1 MYKQA
6 AQAYQKTSQV
16 AVTPRELEAT
26 LLMKAAA
33 RLQLI
38 KDEWDQSTLEDRDEA
53 LTYNRKLWTVLVTSA
68 TSAES
73 PLPQEIKN
81 NIGSLGVFVFK
92 RTIAISSDPE
102 PGKLDVLISIN
113 RSIAE
118 GLRARQDAAASAGA

>member
-16 AVTPRELEAT
+16 AVSPRELEAN

-38 KDEWDQSTLEDRDEA
+38 KDEWDESSFAERDEA
-53 LTYNRKLWTVLVTSA
+53 LGYNRKLWTVLVTSA

-73 PLPQEIKN
+73 ALPQDIKN
-81 NIGSLGVFVFK
+81 NIASLGVFTFK
-92 RTIAISSDPE
+92 QTVSIMADPE
-102 PGKLDVLISIN
+102 PNKLSVMININ
-113 RSIAE
+113 RAIAE
-118 GLRARQDAAASAGA
+118 GLRARAE

>member
-16 AVTPRELEAT
+16 AVSPRELEAT

-38 KDEWDQSTLEDRDEA
+38 KDEWENSTLAEVDDA
-53 LTYNRKLWTVLVTSA
+53 LTYNRKLWTVLVTSVTNA
-68 TSAES
+68 DN
-73 PLPQEIKN
+73 PLPDQIKN
-81 NIGSLGVFVFK
+81 NIASLGVFIFK
-92 RTIAISSDPE
+92 HTMALIVDPH
-102 PGKLDVLISIN
+102 PDKLNTLISIN

-118 GLRARQDAAASAGA
+118 GLRARPE

>member
-16 AVTPRELEAT
+16 AVSPRELEAN

-38 KDEWDQSTLEDRDEA
+38 KDEWDETPFADKDEA
-53 LTYNRKLWTVLVTSA
+53 LNYNRKLWTVLVTSV

-73 PLPQEIKN
+73 ELPQQVKN
-81 NIGSLGVFVFK
+81 NLASLGVFIFK
-92 RTIAISSDPE
+92 QTMAVMANPDPE
-102 PGKLDVLISIN
+102 KLTVMISIN

-118 GLRARQDAAASAGA
+118 GLRTKPE

>member
-16 AVTPRELEAT
+16 AVSPRELEAN

-38 KDEWDQSTLEDRDEA
+38 KDEWEESSLAEKDDA
-53 LTYNRKLWTVLVTSA
+53 LVYNRKLWSILVTSA

-73 PLPQEIKN
+73 QLPQDIKN
-81 NIGSLGVFVFK
+81 NIASLGVFIFK
-92 RTIAISSDPE
+92 QTMTVMTSDDSN
-102 PGKLDVLISIN
+102 KLTSIININ
-113 RSIAE
+113 RAIAE
-118 GLRARQDAAASAGA
+118 GLRAQAE

>member
-16 AVTPRELEAT
+16 AVSPRELEAT

-38 KDEWDQSTLEDRDEA
+38 KDEWEETSFADKDEA
-53 LTYNRKLWTVLVTSA
+53 LTYNRKLWTILVTSA

-73 PLPQEIKN
+73 QLPQEIKN
-81 NIGSLGVFVFK
+81 NLASLGVFVFK
-92 RTIAISSDPE
+92 HTMAIMVDPVPE
-102 PGKLDVLISIN
+102 KLNTLISIN
-113 RSIAE
+113 RNIAE
-118 GLRARQDAAASAGA
+118 GLRAKPE